1 MTEEG
6 KDGLQGQRKAA
17 IFLVAMGEDYAA
29 EVFKRMS
36 DREIS
41 KVAAAMA
48 SLEKIDPSEVTA
60 VMEEFIE
67 KYEGEVPIM
76 VKGEAFIKNVLGK
89 ALDHERAAG
98 FIKEVEDSKRDVPF
112 DWSWKVNTSTISS
125 YLGAEHPQT
134 VAMVLAHLPP
144 EISSEV
150 MVGLPDERKGDI
162 ALRIAKLGQIPEDII
177 RDVDDAL
184 RAEFS
189 GVSGGKGS
197 KGGGLQVLVDILNG
211 VNKETEEVIMETIE
225 EENPDM
231 AEDIKGMMF
240 VFEDLLRVDDKA
252 MREILKK
259 VEGSQ
264 LTVAL
269 KTASEEMKKKILGN
283 LSARAAEMLMEDLE
297 IMGPVKLS
305 DVEGAQSEVVRAAK
319 ELESEGT
326 ITLGGKGK
334 GDVFV

>member
-1 MTEEG
+1 MTDEEKG
-6 KDGLQGQRKAA
+6 GLTGQQKAA
-17 IFLVAMGEDYAA
+17 IFLIAMGEDYAA
-29 EVFKRMS
+29 NVFKRMS
-36 DREIS
+36 DREIR
-41 KVAAAMA
+41 KAATAMA
-48 SLEKIDPSEVTA
+48 TLEKIEPAVVA
-60 VMEEFIE
+60 KVMEEFIE
-67 KYEGEVPIM
+67 QYEGDVPIM
-76 VKGEAFIKNVLGK
+76 VQGDTFIKNVLGK
-89 ALDHERAAG
+89 ALEKERADI
-98 FIKEVEDSKRDVPF
+98 FIKEVEEGKRDVPF
-112 DWSWKVNTSTISS
+112 DWSWKVNTSTMSS

-144 EISSEV
+144 EISAEV
-150 MVGLPDERKGDI
+150 MIGLPDERKGDI

-189 GVSGGKGS
+189 GVAGKGS

-211 VNKETEEVIMETIE
+211 VNKETEELVMETIE

-240 VFEDLLRVDDKA
+240 VFEDLLNVDDKA

-264 LTVAL
+264 LTIAL
-269 KTASEEMKKKILGN
+269 KTASDEMKKKILGN

>member
-1 MTEEG
+1 MADEKSE
-6 KDGLQGQRKAA
+6 KGLTGHQKAA
-17 IFLVAMGEDYAA
+17 IFLIAMGEDYAA
-29 EVFKRMS
+29 NVFRRMS
-36 DREIS
+36 DAEIR
-41 KVAAAMA
+41 KAVVAM
-48 SLEKIDPSEVTA
+48 STLEKIEPSVATK

-67 KYEGEVPIM
+67 KYEGDVPIM
-76 VKGEAFIKNVLGK
+76 VQGETFIRNVLDK
-89 ALDHERAAG
+89 ALDRDKAAS
-98 FIKEVEDSKRDVPF
+98 FVKEIEEGKRDVPF
-112 DWSWKVNTSTISS
+112 DWSWKVNSSTIAS
-125 YLGAEHPQT
+125 YLTPEHPQT

-144 EISSEV
+144 EISSDV
-150 MVGLPDERKGDI
+150 MSGLPGERKGDI
-162 ALRIAKLGQIPEDII
+162 AIRIAKLGQIPEEII

-189 GVSGGKGS
+189 GMAGKGS

-211 VNKETEEVIMETIE
+211 VNKETEDLIMETIE
-225 EENPDM
+225 EEDQDM
-231 AEDIKGMMF
+231 AEEIKSMMF
-240 VFEDLLRVDDKA
+240 VFEDLLNVDDKA

-264 LTVAL
+264 LTIAL
-269 KTASEEMKKKILGN
+269 KTASDEMKKKILGN

-305 DVEGAQSEVVRAAK
+305 DVEGAQLEVVRAAK
-319 ELESEGT
+319 DLEAEGT

>member
-1 MTEEG
+1 MTEEENSE
-6 KDGLQGQRKAA
+6 LTGQQKAA
-17 IFLVAMGEDYAA
+17 IFLIAMGEDYAA
-29 EVFKRMS
+29 NVFKRMS
-36 DREIS
+36 DREIR
-41 KVAAAMA
+41 KAAAAMA
-48 SLEKIDPSEVTA
+48 TLEKIEPSAVA
-60 VMEEFIE
+60 KVMEEFIE
-67 KYEGEVPIM
+67 QYEGDVPIM
-76 VKGEAFIKNVLGK
+76 VQGDTFIKNVLGK
-89 ALDHERAAG
+89 ALDKDRAAS
-98 FIKEVEDSKRDVPF
+98 FIKEVEEGKRDVPF
-112 DWSWKVNTSTISS
+112 DWSWKVNTSTIST
-125 YLGAEHPQT
+125 YLGSEHPQT
-134 VAMVLAHLPP
+134 IAMVLAHLPS

-150 MVGLPDERKGDI
+150 MIGMPDERKGDI

-189 GVSGGKGS
+189 GMAGKGS

-211 VNKETEEVIMETIE
+211 VNKETEELIMETIE

-240 VFEDLLRVDDKA
+240 VFEDLLLVDDKA

-269 KTASEEMKKKILGN
+269 KTASDEMKKKILGN

-297 IMGPVKLS
+297 IMGPMKLS
-305 DVEGAQSEVVRAAK
+305 DVEGAQGEVVRAAK

>member
-6 KDGLQGQRKAA
+6 KDELNGQQKAA
-17 IFLVAMGEDYAA
+17 IFLIAMGEDYAA
-29 EVFKRMS
+29 EVFKKMT
-36 DREIS
+36 DKEIRKAVS
-41 KVAAAMA
+41 AMA
-48 SLEKIDPSEVTA
+48 SLDKIDPSAVSL

-67 KYEGEVPIM
+67 KYEGDVPIM
-76 VKGEAFIKNVLGK
+76 VQGETFIRNVLGK
-89 ALDHERAAG
+89 ALDKEKADG
-98 FIKEVEDSKRDVPF
+98 FVKEIEEGKREVPF
-112 DWSWKVNTSTISS
+112 DWSWKVNTSTMSS
-125 YLGAEHPQT
+125 YLASEHPQT

-150 MVGLPDERKGDI
+150 IVGLPDEKKGDI
-162 ALRIAKLGQIPEDII
+162 ALRIAKLGQIPEEII
-177 RDVDDAL
+177 RDVDEAL

-189 GVSGGKGS
+189 GVAGKGS

-211 VNKETEEVIMETIE
+211 VNKETEEVIMESIE

-231 AEDIKGMMF
+231 AEEIKGMMF

-305 DVEGAQSEVVRAAK
+305 DVETAQSEVVRAAK

>member
-1 MTEEG
+1 MTEEEKG
-6 KDGLQGQRKAA
+6 GLTGQQKAA

-29 EVFKRMS
+29 NVFKRMS
-36 DREIS
+36 DREIR
-41 KVAAAMA
+41 KAALAMA
-48 SLEKIDPSEVTA
+48 TLEKIDPSA
-60 VMEEFIE
+60 VASVMDEFIE
-67 KYEGEVPIM
+67 QYEGEVPIM
-76 VKGEAFIKNVLGK
+76 VQGDTFIKNVLGK
-89 ALDHERAAG
+89 ALDKERAEG
-98 FIKEVEDSKRDVPF
+98 FIKEVEEGKRDVPF
-112 DWSWKVNTSTISS
+112 DWSWKVNTSTMSS

-189 GVSGGKGS
+189 GVAGKGS

-211 VNKETEEVIMETIE
+211 VNKETEELIMETIE

-240 VFEDLLRVDDKA
+240 VFEDLLNVDDKA

-269 KTASEEMKKKILGN
+269 KTASDEMKKKILGN

-297 IMGPVKLS
+297 IMGPMKLS

>member
-1 MTEEG
+1 MTE
-6 KDGLQGQRKAA
+6 DGSGELTGQQKAA
-17 IFLVAMGEDYAA
+17 IFLIAMGEDYAA
-29 EVFKRMS
+29 NVFKRMT
-36 DREIS
+36 DKEIR
-41 KVAAAMA
+41 KAVIAMA
-48 SLEKIDPSEVTA
+48 SLEKIEPSVIA
-60 VMEEFIE
+60 QVMEEFIE
-67 KYEGEVPIM
+67 KYEGDVPIM
-76 VKGEAFIKNVLGK
+76 VQGETFIKNVLGK
-89 ALDHERAAG
+89 ALDKEKAAG
-98 FIKEVEDSKRDVPF
+98 FVKEIEEGKRDIPF
-112 DWSWKVNTSTISS
+112 DWSWKVNSSTMSS

-150 MVGLPDERKGDI
+150 IIGLPDERKGDV
-162 ALRIAKLGQIPEDII
+162 ALRIAKLGQIPEEII
-177 RDVDDAL
+177 RDVDEAL

-189 GVSGGKGS
+189 GVAGKGS

-211 VNKETEEVIMETIE
+211 VNKETEELIMETIE

-231 AEDIKGMMF
+231 AEEIKGMMF

-264 LTVAL
+264 LTIAL
-269 KTASEEMKKKILGN
+269 KTASDEMKKKILGN

-305 DVEGAQSEVVRAAK
+305 DVETAQGEVVRAAK

-326 ITLGGKGK
+326 IALGGKGK

>member
-6 KDGLQGQRKAA
+6 SGELTGQQKAA
-17 IFLVAMGEDYAA
+17 IFLIAMGEDYAA
-29 EVFKRMS
+29 NVFKRMT
-36 DREIS
+36 DKEIR
-41 KVAAAMA
+41 KAVIAMA
-48 SLEKIDPSEVTA
+48 SLEKIEPSVIA
-60 VMEEFIE
+60 QVMEEFIE
-67 KYEGEVPIM
+67 KYEGDVPIM
-76 VKGEAFIKNVLGK
+76 VQGETFIKNVLGK
-89 ALDHERAAG
+89 ALDKEKAAG
-98 FIKEVEDSKRDVPF
+98 FVKEIEEGKRDIPF
-112 DWSWKVNTSTISS
+112 DWSWKVNSSTMSS

-150 MVGLPDERKGDI
+150 IIGLPDERKGDV
-162 ALRIAKLGQIPEDII
+162 ALRIAKLGQIPEEII
-177 RDVDDAL
+177 RDVDEAL

-189 GVSGGKGS
+189 GVAGKGS

-211 VNKETEEVIMETIE
+211 VNKETEELIMETIE

-231 AEDIKGMMF
+231 AEEIKGMMF

-264 LTVAL
+264 LTIAL
-269 KTASEEMKKKILGN
+269 KTASDEMKKKILGN

-305 DVEGAQSEVVRAAK
+305 DVETAQGEVVRAAK

-326 ITLGGKGK
+326 IALGGKGK